1 MTFEMRC
8 KACQK
13 VVAENEVR
21 YDALWCSTRC
31 SNSNRCSHIHLNMMG
46 VCVGC
51 GKYDPPGR
59 QGLRKGVVCAEFRPT
74 MALLKTGGAG
84 PSEVCLLCSYHRG
97 LHGWLEDKGLPRR
110 QVQEKVVAT
119 GVTRFDWNVYHGLD
133 YTIKVSDVT
142 FSRMDWNAYHGLT
155 RRHDDG

>member
-8 KACQK
+8 EACQK

-31 SNSNRCSHIHLNMMG
+31 SKSNRCSHIHLNMMG

-51 GKYDPPGR
+51 GHH
-59 QGLRKGVVCAEFRPT
+59 QGARKGVVCAGFRPT

-97 LHGWLEDKGLPRR
+97 LHGWKADEPLARPRKTA
-110 QVQEKVVAT
+110 QIDGNA
-119 GVTRFDWNVYHGLD
+119 F
-133 YTIKVSDVT
+133 
-142 FSRMDWNAYHGLT
+142 DWNAYHGFT